1 MHELSLAGGILR
13 IVEQAAERERFARV
27 TRLTLAVGK
36 LAGVEV
42 EALRFALRAIAPGT
56 ALAEAQ
62 VEIVE
67 PEGQAR
73 CFDCG
78 GLTAI
83 KGRGDPCGH
92 CGGWRL
98 EPVAGTEFRVVDLL
112 VEDARPSEA
121 GTMPVSADASQER

>member
-13 IVEQAAERERFARV
+13 IVEHAAERERFARV
-27 TRLTLAVGK
+27 TRLTLEVGK

-42 EALRFALRAIAPGT
+42 EALRFALGAIAPGT
-56 ALAEAQ
+56 PLADAV
-62 VEIVE
+62 VEIVA
-67 PEGQAR
+67 PEVQAR

-83 KGRGDPCGH
+83 KERGDPCRH

-98 EPVAGTEFRVVDLL
+98 DPVAGTGFRVVDLL
-112 VEDARPSEA
+112 VEDA
-121 GTMPVSADASQER
+121 

>member
-13 IVEQAAERERFARV
+13 IVEQAAARDRFARV
-27 TRLTLAVGK
+27 TRLKLEVGK

-42 EALRFALRAIAPGT
+42 EALRFALGAIAPDT
-56 ALAEAQ
+56 LLADAA

-67 PEGQAR
+67 PEGRAR

-83 KGRGDPCGH
+83 KERGEPCGH

-98 EPVAGTEFRVVDLL
+98 DPVAGTELRVVDLL
-112 VEDARPSEA
+112 VEDA
-121 GTMPVSADASQER
+121 

>member
-13 IVEQAAERERFARV
+13 IVEQAAGRERFARV
-27 TRLTLAVGK
+27 TRLRLEVGK

-42 EALRFALRAIAPGT
+42 EALRFALGAIAPQT
-56 ALAEAQ
+56 PLAGA
-62 VEIVE
+62 EIEIDE

-78 GLTAI
+78 KLTAI
-83 KGRGDPCGH
+83 KERGDPCGH

-98 EPVAGTEFRVVDLL
+98 EPVGGTQFRVVDLL
-112 VEDARPSEA
+112 VEDGKE
-121 GTMPVSADASQER
+121 Q

>member
-36 LAGVEV
+36 LAGVEI
-42 EALRFALRAIAPGT
+42 EALRFALVAIAPGT
-56 ALAEAQ
+56 PLAEAQ

-67 PEGQAR
+67 PQGQAR

-78 GLTAI
+78 DLTVI
-83 KGRGDPCGH
+83 KERGDPCEH

-112 VEDARPSEA
+112 VEDA
-121 GTMPVSADASQER
+121 

>member
-13 IVEQAAERERFARV
+13 IVEQAAARERFSRV
-27 TRLTLAVGK
+27 TRLKLEVGK

-42 EALRFALRAIAPGT
+42 EALRFALGAIAPET
-56 ALAEAQ
+56 PLAGAE

-67 PEGQAR
+67 PEGRAR

-78 GLTAI
+78 ALTVI
-83 KGRGDPCGH
+83 KERGEPCGQ

-98 EPVAGTEFRVVDLL
+98 DPVAGTEFRVVDLL
-112 VEDARPSEA
+112 VEDA
-121 GTMPVSADASQER
+121 

>member
-27 TRLTLAVGK
+27 TRLTLEVGK

-42 EALRFALRAIAPGT
+42 EALRFALGAIAPGT
-56 ALAEAQ
+56 PLDDAA

-83 KGRGDPCGH
+83 KERGDPCRH

-98 EPVAGTEFRVVDLL
+98 DPVGGAGFRVLDLL
-112 VEDARPSEA
+112 VEDA
-121 GTMPVSADASQER
+121 